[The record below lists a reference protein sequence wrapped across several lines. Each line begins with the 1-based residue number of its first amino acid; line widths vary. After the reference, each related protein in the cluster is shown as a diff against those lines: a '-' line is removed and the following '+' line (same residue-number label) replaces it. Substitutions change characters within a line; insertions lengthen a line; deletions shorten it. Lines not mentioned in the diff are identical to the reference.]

1 MKLSAVFAQYLYE
14 HKRLDLPGLGTF
26 FFKQTSEPELDA
38 KHNTTVYS
46 GNTSFESNI
55 KIKENKELV
64 EYISSQTGKFKALAA
79 ADLDT
84 QIELIKQFLNIGKAY
99 HFEGI
104 GTLIKTKPGQF
115 ELLST
120 DDLNNHND
128 GSLKKAT
135 SAEVKDEDNKGFGE
149 LLMPHKQKLN
159 LRKPA
164 FVLLALFG
172 IGLAMWGGYTVYKY
186 TIEKNRTS
194 ETTTNEL
201 NKENISSNSEKTEP
215 ISTPLKH
222 DSTNTQ
228 SINNPSIVTNT
239 ANTYKFVIEVAQKP
253 RALFRFAHLNEIG
266 VKGVQMETT
275 DSITFKIF
283 FSMNVLPAD
292 TSRII
297 DSLRRNY
304 TPTGKLAFVE

>member
-1 MKLSAVFAQYLYE
+1 MKISAVFAQYLYE

-26 FFKQTSEPELDA
+26 YFKQTSEPELDA

-64 EYISSQTGKFKALAA
+64 EYISAQTGKFKALAA

-120 DDLNNHND
+120 DDLNQLND
-128 GSLKKAT
+128 VSIKKAI

-164 FVLLALFG
+164 FVLLALIG

-186 TIEKNRTS
+186 TIEKNKIS

-201 NKENISSNSEKTEP
+201 KKENLSSQPEKTEP
-215 ISTPLKH
+215 ISTPLVH
-222 DSTNTQ
+222 DTTNTQ
-228 SINNPSIVTNT
+228 NINNPNIATNT
-239 ANTYKFVIEVAQKP
+239 TNTYKFVIEVAQKP
-253 RALFRFAHLNEIG
+253 RALSRFAHLNEIG
-266 VKGVQMETT
+266 VKGVQMETA

-283 FSMNVLPAD
+283 FSMTVLPAD

-304 TPTGKLAFVE
+304 TPAGKLAFVE